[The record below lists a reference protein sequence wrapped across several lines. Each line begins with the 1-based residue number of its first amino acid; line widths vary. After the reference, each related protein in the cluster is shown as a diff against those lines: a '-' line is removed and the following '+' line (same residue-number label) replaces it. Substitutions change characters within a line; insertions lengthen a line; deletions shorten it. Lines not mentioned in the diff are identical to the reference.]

1 MDHTADILADCLNQV
16 LARRRTAQQC
26 GLDHPEAGPELEVL
40 LQVAAEVKPPPL
52 WARAPQPVRQR
63 IHNRLMQELRATAPP
78 PEPPP
83 APAPWSRLLGSAV
96 PARPA
101 LVLVRGVAALLVG
114 AGALAGATAYAAQG
128 SLPGD
133 PLYGVKRAVERGQY
147 LLVDPNNPVTHLEL
161 AERRLEEMVEL
172 AERGRT
178 AYIPGLLADY
188 QREVAQAVALAGA
201 GDAEDAGTAVAVLD
215 RLRGHEGRL
224 ATARSQVEDEGAG
237 RYLREAT
244 MTAQGGVLRTASL
257 MVTDRTTSGSPAAP
271 VMNSA
276 EILGRL
282 AETPGPAADWATD
295 LRSDLS
301 HFLTALAAGDRAAAK
316 DAITSYRQKLEVCRR
331 AGCMDDATFTILEA
345 DAEAAAPANTPAPP
359 DAPAQGRDGGVKA
372 LPQAWEDGREGPP
385 ARSDGPP
392 GQTGAAHGREDSGRQ
407 EAAPSTPPAVTL
419 VAAFQPRIPD
429 PPDVRPWQPAVSPP
443 DQVPAWTP
451 PGQAKDRDAGPPDRN
466 ADGDRGNGRGPG
478 RGRR

>member
-1 MDHTADILADCLNQV
+1 MREHSADVLADCLNQV

-26 GLDHPEAGPELEVL
+26 GLEHPEAGPELEVL

-63 IHNRLMQELRATAPP
+63 IHDRLMRELHAATAP
-78 PEPPP
+78 EPPRGP
-83 APAPWSRLLGSAV
+83 AAWSRLLRPTV
-96 PARPA
+96 PGRPA

-147 LLVDPNNPVTHLEL
+147 LLVDPNNPVTHLDL

-201 GDAEDAGTAVAVLD
+201 GGTQDAGTAAAVLD

-237 RYLREAT
+237 RYLREAA

-257 MVTDRTTSGSPAAP
+257 IVTEDTAFGSPAAP

-276 EILGRL
+276 EILGRM

-331 AGCMDDATFTILEA
+331 AGCMDDATYTILEA
-345 DAEAAAPANTPAPP
+345 DAEAAAPGNTPAPP
-359 DAPAQGRDGGVKA
+359 AAPTQGRDGGVKA
-372 LPQAWEDGREGPP
+372 LPQPWQDGREGPP
-385 ARSDGPP
+385 AWSAGPP
-392 GQTGAAHGREDSGRQ
+392 VRTGEARDREGEGRDEPATAA
-407 EAAPSTPPAVTL
+407 ATPGTL
-419 VAAFQPRIPD
+419 TAAFQPRTPD
-429 PPDVRPWQPAVSPP
+429 PPDVRPWQPAVSLP
-443 DQVPAWTP
+443 DQPTAWVP
-451 PGQAKDRDAGPPDRN
+451 PGQAKDRDATAPDRA
-466 ADGDRGNGRGPG
+466 ADGGPGNGRGPG